1 MSKPESTPQK
11 PAPAAA
17 AKPAAKPVSNRAAN
31 PTLNP
36 ALKSAL
42 KPASNSAS
50 ARAPRSA
57 ANSAASSATP
67 PAAPPFRNPL
77 PPITYPEELPVS
89 GRREEIAAALRANQ
103 VIIVSGETGS
113 GKTTQ
118 LPKICLELG
127 RGLNGLIGHT
137 QPRRIAAS
145 STAKRI
151 AHELGTPPGEH
162 VGFKVRFADTL
173 TKGAW
178 IKLMTDG
185 ILLAETQGDPMLRQY
200 DTIIIDEAH
209 ERSLNIDFLLGYLKQ
224 LLPKRPDLKVIITSA
239 TIDAER
245 FARHFG
251 RTVNGELKP
260 APVIEV
266 SGRLYPVEVRYRP
279 IDNVDKSGIKSGA
292 GPSGATQSQPQ
303 PSKALAANP
312 GPTTAAQRQKEQRDM
327 MDAVVDAV
335 DELARI
341 GSGDVLVFLPG
352 EREIRDAAEAL
363 RKHHPPHVE
372 ILPLFARL
380 SAQEQ
385 ERVFK
390 ISNARRIVLATNVAE
405 TSLTVP
411 GIRYVVDA
419 GLARVKRYSYRNKV
433 EQLQIEAIAQS
444 AANQRA
450 GRCGRVAAGVCI
462 RLYEEQDY
470 LLRPKFTEPEILR
483 SSLAAVILRMKSL
496 HLADVETFPF
506 IEPPPGRAIA
516 DGYQL
521 LQELDA
527 VDDANQLTALG
538 RQLAKLPLDPR
549 VGRMILAARDSGCLS
564 ELLVI
569 ASALSVQD
577 PRDRPLEA
585 QAAADAAHKKFA
597 DEKSEFNSYLKI
609 WQWFEA
615 AIAHKKTNRQLQ
627 DECRAN
633 FLSQMRL
640 REWRDVHSQLLTI
653 VKEQGWHLNQTAAT
667 YDQLHIALLSGL
679 LGNVGYKA
687 DDEPHYLGARG
698 IKFHLWPGSTLS
710 KKAGK
715 WVMAAELVDTSRL
728 YARCIAQIQP
738 EWLERVAGHLLKKSW
753 GEPRWEKRT
762 AQVTAS
768 ERATLYGLVVYSQRR
783 INPVEAR
790 EIFIRDGLVGGEFD
804 TRAPFFVHNQKL
816 IREIENLEHKSRR
829 LDVLVDDDL
838 IAAFYD
844 RLLPADVC
852 NGISFEK
859 WHKDATA
866 QTPKLLFLNRDD
878 LMRHEAAGITTE
890 LFPKSMTVAGIDMA
904 LSFHFEP
911 GAPRDGVTLS
921 VPLYALNQVPAE
933 RCEWLVSGML
943 KEKVHLLLKS
953 LPQKLRRNC
962 VPLPDYAAR
971 FCETVQNNGIFGKG
985 SLLDAIIADI
995 REQLRLAVKLGDF
1008 KQETL
1013 PAHHFMNFKVID
1025 EHGRQLEMGRNL
1037 AALQAEFGGQARQ
1050 SFQKLA
1056 ENTRIAASD
1065 ATLARLISGQK
1076 PGSGAASAPSAGKGS
1091 APVSASSSQSSSSA
1105 SASSS
1110 APTSASAGV
1119 TEHSGLTGWTFG
1131 ELPELLEIE
1140 RGKQTLI
1147 GFPAL
1152 VDKTTHCDLE
1162 VFDDPAE
1169 AARHHRLGLRRL
1181 FALQMK
1187 EQLKFLD
1194 KNIPGL
1200 QQMGMQFI
1208 ALGSQE
1214 ELRDQ
1219 IVNCGL
1225 ERAFLQAPLPVNA
1238 EEFAQRREQGKARL
1252 VLLINEIARLVGQIL
1267 SEYHAL
1273 PKKLQ
1278 GIKAH
1283 AAALADIQSQLQG
1296 LVSKRFIAEHAY
1308 ENLTHFPRYLKAIV
1322 VRLDKLRADP
1332 VRDAR
1337 LTAEWA
1343 AVALPF
1349 QRALKDRGAAA
1360 DPKMVEFRWL
1370 LEELRVSLFAQELR
1384 TPMPVSGKRLQKV
1397 WDALQR

>member
-1 MSKPESTPQK
+1 MPKPESPPQK
-11 PAPAAA
+11 SPETRAAA
-17 AKPAAKPVSNRAAN
+17 
-31 PTLNP
+31 T
-36 ALKSAL
+36 
-42 KPASNSAS
+42 
-50 ARAPRSA
+50 
-57 ANSAASSATP
+57 
-67 PAAPPFRNPL
+67 PFRNPL

-89 GRREEIAAALRANQ
+89 GRRAEIAAALQANQ

-127 RGLNGLIGHT
+127 RGLTGLIGHT

-151 AHELGTPPGEH
+151 AHELGSPPGEH

-251 RTVNGELKP
+251 RTVDGVLKP

-279 IDNVDKSGIKSGA
+279 IDNVDKSGIKTPGNGGNTPA
-292 GPSGATQSQPQ
+292 APQ
-303 PSKALAANP
+303 ASKALAANP

-496 HLADVETFPF
+496 HLTDVESFPF

-527 VDDANQLTALG
+527 VDESNQLTALG

-564 ELLVI
+564 ELLII

-609 WQWFEA
+609 WQWFES
-615 AIAHKKTNRQLQ
+615 AIAQKKSNRQLQ

-640 REWRDVHSQLLTI
+640 REWRDVYSQLLTI

-667 YDQLHIALLSGL
+667 YDQLHMALLSGL

-715 WVMAAELVDTSRL
+715 WVMAAELIDTSRL

-738 EWLERVAGHLLKKSW
+738 EWLERIAGHLLKKSW

-783 INPVEAR
+783 INFALINPVEAR
-790 EIFIRDGLVGGEFD
+790 EIFIRDALVGGEFD

-866 QTPKLLFLNRDD
+866 KTPKLLFLNRDD

-911 GAPRDGVTLS
+911 GAPRDGVTLG

-933 RCEWLVSGML
+933 RCEWLAPGML

-962 VPLPDYAAR
+962 VPLPDYAAN
-971 FCETVQNNGIFGKG
+971 FCERVQQAGTFGKG

-995 REQLRLAVKLGDF
+995 REQLRLAVKLADF

-1065 ATLARLISGQK
+1065 ATLARLVGG
-1076 PGSGAASAPSAGKGS
+1076 GSGAQQRGAAQPSAPATSNSTSASNS
-1091 APVSASSSQSSSSA
+1091 APTAASSS
-1105 SASSS
+1105 
-1110 APTSASAGV
+1110 V
-1119 TEHSGLTGWTFG
+1119 LEHSGLTNWTFG
-1131 ELPELLEIE
+1131 ELPELLEID

-1169 AARHHRLGLRRL
+1169 AARHHRIGLRRL

-1219 IVNCGL
+1219 IVACGL

-1238 EEFAQRREQGKARL
+1238 EQFAQRREQGKARL
-1252 VLLINEIARLVGQIL
+1252 VLLINEIARLAGQIL
-1267 SEYHAL
+1267 AEYHAL

-1283 AAALADIQSQLQG
+1283 AAATADIQAQLQV
-1296 LVSKRFIAEHAY
+1296 LVGRRFVTDNAY

-1322 VRLDKLRADP
+1322 IRLDKLRADP
-1332 VRDAR
+1332 ARDTR
-1337 LTAEWA
+1337 LTAEWS
-1343 AVALPF
+1343 AVALPY
-1349 QRALKDRGAAA
+1349 QRALKDRNAVI

-1384 TPMPVSGKRLQKV
+1384 TPMPVSAKRLQKV

>member
-1 MSKPESTPQK
+1 MRADMSKPESAPKTPS
-11 PAPAAA
+11 AP
-17 AKPAAKPVSNRAAN
+17 PQ
-31 PTLNP
+31 T
-36 ALKSAL
+36 
-42 KPASNSAS
+42 
-50 ARAPRSA
+50 
-57 ANSAASSATP
+57 
-67 PAAPPFRNPL
+67 PAAPLRNAL
-77 PPITYPEELPVS
+77 PVITYPEELPVS
-89 GRREEIAAALRANQ
+89 GRRDEIAAALRANQ
-103 VIIVSGETGS
+103 IVIVSGETGS

-118 LPKICLELG
+118 LPKICLEIG
-127 RGLNGLIGHT
+127 RGLTGLIGHT

-151 AHELGTPPGEH
+151 AQELQSPPGEL

-224 LLPKRPDLKVIITSA
+224 LLPKRPDLKLIITSA

-251 RTVNGELKP
+251 RTVDGELKP

-279 IDNVDKSGIKSGA
+279 IDNADRSGIKTGA
-292 GPSGATQSQPQ
+292 APGNAAPQ
-303 PSKALAANP
+303 PAKALAANP
-312 GPTTAAQRQKEQRDM
+312 GPATAAQRQKEQRDL

-433 EQLQIEAIAQS
+433 EQLQIEPIAQS

-483 SSLAAVILRMKSL
+483 SSLASVILRMKSL
-496 HLADVETFPF
+496 HLADVESFPF
-506 IEPPPGRAIA
+506 IEPPLGRAIA

-521 LQELDA
+521 LQELGA
-527 VDDANQLTALG
+527 VDDGNSLTALG

-549 VGRMILAARDSGCLS
+549 VGRMILAGRDGGCLS
-564 ELLVI
+564 ELLII

-609 WQWFEA
+609 WHWFEE

-627 DECRAN
+627 DHCRAN

-653 VKEQGWHLNQTAAT
+653 VREQGWHLNQTAAT
-667 YDQLHIALLSGL
+667 YDQLHMALLTGL

-710 KKAGK
+710 KKAGR

-762 AQVTAS
+762 AQVSAS

-783 INPVEAR
+783 INYALINPVEAR
-790 EIFIRDGLVGGEFD
+790 EIFIRDALVGGEFD
-804 TRAPFFVHNQKL
+804 TRAPFFAHNQKL

-844 RLLPADVC
+844 RVLPADVC
-852 NGISFEK
+852 NGIAFEK
-859 WHKDATA
+859 WHKDAVA
-866 QTPKLLFLNRDD
+866 QTPKLLYLNRDD
-878 LMRHEAAGITTE
+878 LMRHEAAGVTTE
-890 LFPKSMTVAGIDMA
+890 LFPKTMAVAGIDMA

-911 GAPRDGVTLS
+911 GAARDGVTLS
-921 VPLYALNQVPAE
+921 VPLYALNQVSAE
-933 RCEWLVSGML
+933 RCEWLVPGML

-953 LPQKLRRNC
+953 LPQKLRRHC
-962 VPLPDYAAR
+962 VPLPDYSAR
-971 FCETVQNNGIFGKG
+971 FCERIGDSFGRG
-985 SLLDAIIADI
+985 GLIDAIIADM
-995 REQLRLAVKLGDF
+995 REQLRLAVKAGDF

-1013 PAHHFMNFKVID
+1013 PAHHFMNFKIVD

-1037 AALQAEFGGQARQ
+1037 SALQAEFGGQARQ

-1065 ATLARLISGQK
+1065 AALAQLTGRDVKVAASTA
-1076 PGSGAASAPSAGKGS
+1076 SGAPAAGLADARPPAAARPGM
-1091 APVSASSSQSSSSA
+1091 VEQSN
-1105 SASSS
+1105 
-1110 APTSASAGV
+1110 
-1119 TEHSGLTGWTFG
+1119 LTGWTFG

-1152 VDKTTHCDLE
+1152 VDKTVHCDLE

-1169 AARHHRLGLRRL
+1169 AARHHRIGLRRL
-1181 FALQMK
+1181 FALQLK

-1200 QQMGMQFI
+1200 QQMGMQFM

-1219 IVNCGL
+1219 IVGSGL

-1238 EEFAQRREQGKARL
+1238 EQFAQRKEQGKARL
-1252 VLLINEIARLVGQIL
+1252 VLLVNEIARLAGQIL
-1267 SEYHAL
+1267 AEYHPL

-1278 GIKAH
+1278 GLKAH
-1283 AAALADIQSQLQG
+1283 AAAVADIQAQLQG
-1296 LVSKRFIAEHAY
+1296 LIGKRFIADTPY
-1308 ENLTHFPRYLKAIV
+1308 EQLAHFPRYLKAV
-1322 VRLDKLRADP
+1322 TVRLDKLRADP
-1332 VRDAR
+1332 VRDVR

-1343 AVALPF
+1343 VVAAPY
-1349 QRALKDRGAAA
+1349 QRALKDRNAAG

-1384 TPMPVSGKRLQKV
+1384 TPMPVSVKRLQKV
-1397 WDALQR
+1397 WETMQR